1 MKTMSRA
8 ALQRR
13 LQVGVKLKLVWRS
26 MDGAKDLAREV
37 IQVQTNGV
45 YMKGPD
51 CPRGWLSLEKG
62 MVIFETANGFELQW
76 FQKTDGITRVDRRL
90 RYEWTQPEQLEL
102 PQAHAMQGS
111 R

>member
-1 MKTMSRA
+1 MKPMSRA

-13 LQVGVKLKLVWRS
+13 LTLGAKLKLVWRS

-51 CPRGWLSLEKG
+51 SPRGWLPLEKG
-62 MVIFETANGFELQW
+62 TLIFETANGFELQW
-76 FQKTDGITRVDRRL
+76 LQRADGITRVERRL
-90 RYEWTQPEQLEL
+90 RYEWAVPAAQQFNFEQQETQ
-102 PQAHAMQGS
+102 A
-111 R
+111 